1 MKSFADLERIREETL
16 AGINLRRSQGA
27 ARVVVGM
34 GESGLGTGAREVL
47 RALMEEIEARSLQH
61 VQVLQKDMNATGHE
75 PVVCVQLPG
84 QEAVAY
90 GDVTPEL
97 AREIVRGHLEGG
109 VPLEGHV
116 IAWPGARQ

>member
-34 GESGLGTGAREVL
+34 GESGLETGAREVL
-47 RALMEEIEARSLQH
+47 RALMEEIDARSLQH
-61 VQVLQKDMNATGHE
+61 VQVLQKDMSAT
-75 PVVCVQLPG
+75 VQLPG

-90 GDVTPEL
+90 GDVTPEA